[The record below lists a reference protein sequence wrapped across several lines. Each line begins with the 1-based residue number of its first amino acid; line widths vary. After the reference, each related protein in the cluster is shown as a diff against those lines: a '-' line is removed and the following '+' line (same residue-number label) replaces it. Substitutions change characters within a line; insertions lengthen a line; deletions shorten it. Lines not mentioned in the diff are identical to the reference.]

1 MPGLNG
7 LQMLEKIRETDLDV
21 ICIVIS
27 AHNESEQLNGA
38 LTLGV
43 DGYLHKPLNLPALL
57 MSLRKAVKKI
67 SLQKERL
74 QRNLLLEREVIAQTN
89 ALEKKLYI
97 DDLTGIASRYAF
109 LQQLSQSH
117 GMLDTILLLN
127 IDAFTIYNELYG
139 IEVGNEILIA
149 FARMLENF
157 AAHHRYTC
165 YRVSGDEFALHTVRG
180 DKDPTHVRA
189 LIETL
194 LAYVEK
200 NALYIES
207 IGETITVSV
216 TAGIACSGE
225 NPLGK
230 ADIALKKA
238 KKSSKRYL
246 VYDDSMDNRV
256 DLEKT
261 LYWRKELVSAL
272 KEQRVVPFFQPI
284 VDRDGKVVKYEA
296 LMRIKQHEANGDVQY
311 ISPYAFLDI
320 AIKTRLYDALS
331 MQMLPRAIDL
341 MMDKDVSL
349 SININLSDVYN
360 PEMFTLLRE
369 KIVQFNRH
377 NQNLGRNDNH
387 IILEILENDN
397 IQHYHLLTDKLAEFK
412 QVAAKIAIDDFG
424 SGYSNF
430 SHIIGISPQY
440 LKIDASLIKNIDHN
454 RKSYEIVRAIVQF
467 AKSLN
472 IKTIAEFVSSEAI
485 FEVTHALGIDEF
497 QGYYFGQPLPIE
509 EIEAT
514 TAADIAL

>member
-1 MPGLNG
+1 
-7 LQMLEKIRETDLDV
+7 
-21 ICIVIS
+21 
-27 AHNESEQLNGA
+27 
-38 LTLGV
+38 
-43 DGYLHKPLNLPALL
+43 
-57 MSLRKAVKKI
+57 
-67 SLQKERL
+67 
-74 QRNLLLEREVIAQTN
+74 
-89 ALEKKLYI
+89 
-97 DDLTGIASRYAF
+97 
-109 LQQLSQSH
+109 
-117 GMLDTILLLN
+117 MLDTILLLN

-139 IEVGNEILIA
+139 IKWATISSSPSHACSKISPRITATHVTGS
-149 FARMLENF
+149 R
-157 AAHHRYTC
+157 
-165 YRVSGDEFALHTVRG
+165 GDEFALHTVMG
-180 DKDPTHVRA
+180 DKEPAHVRS

-216 TAGIACSGE
+216 TAGIACSTE

-284 VDRDGKVVKYEA
+284 VDRDGKIVKYEA
-296 LMRIKQHEANGDVQY
+296 LMRIKQYEANGDMQY

-331 MQMLPRAIDL
+331 MHMLPRAIDL

-360 PEMFTLLRE
+360 PEMITLLRE

-377 NQNLGRNDNH
+377 NQSLGRNDNR

-430 SHIIGISPQY
+430 SISSVSRRS
-440 LKIDASLIKNIDHN
+440 IS
-454 RKSYEIVRAIVQF
+454 KS
-467 AKSLN
+467 
-472 IKTIAEFVSSEAI
+472 TP
-485 FEVTHALGIDEF
+485 H
-497 QGYYFGQPLPIE
+497 
-509 EIEAT
+509 
-514 TAADIAL
+514 